1 MAPQTPP
8 ADDPVPQLV
17 GQVFETAPAA
27 ERRRLL
33 AYLIKPLSLLS
44 LVAVAN
50 GMFARYRLGP
60 AWASVDARQDELQ
73 RVGASDIAVLVSH
86 VQQVRAHAVDGL
98 AQVQS
103 QSPVLAGSATA
114 ALLIT
119 LLAQR
124 ARERPPLSGNDFDA

>member
-60 AWASVDARQDELQ
+60 AWASCS
-73 RVGASDIAVLVSH
+73 ASVPAT
-86 VQQVRAHAVDGL
+86 
-98 AQVQS
+98 
-103 QSPVLAGSATA
+103 SPCSSATCNRSA
-114 ALLIT
+114 PMPSMVW
-119 LLAQR
+119 R
-124 ARERPPLSGNDFDA
+124 RC